1 MVRVKASLIFLFL
14 IVPIVRSSQV
24 QANLSMAELEASDA
38 NTKYWLQMQNNGR
51 TIGSSCSEDKCVEA
65 CAEGWEAN
73 GDHCYLFGDEK
84 KNWTAA
90 EDFCR
95 GEGGH
100 LATVNTNATKEFV
113 LEGLTRRNF
122 DWTWIG
128 GNDLEEEGVW
138 KWTDCTPWEA
148 TFWAPGEPNNK
159 NNEDCLALVLV
170 HGNPQLNRQWNDG
183 SCIIEW
189 EFLCSKKICSSDN
202 SEIVTEVL
210 VEVLNVLP
218 EEETTLAENTNNS
231 NNEEETTEAN
241 NNNGGNNLSEEKTTE
256 AENTN
261 NNNNEEETTETDN
274 NNGGNKSSEEDTSGA
289 NVMWKLISSSFAV
302 LLFLLF

>member
-14 IVPIVRSSQV
+14 IVPTVRSSQV

-38 NTKYWLQMQNNGR
+38 NTKYWLRKQNTGR
-51 TIGSSCSEDKCVEA
+51 TIGSPCSEDKCVEA

-113 LEGLTRRNF
+113 LDGLAKRNL

-128 GNDLEEEGVW
+128 GNDIEEEGVW

-148 TFWAPGEPNNK
+148 EFWAPKQPDNAGK
-159 NNEDCLALVLV
+159 HEDCLHLILRHHPVV
-170 HGNPQLNRQWNDG
+170 NHKWNDYP
-183 SCIIEW
+183 CLNEI
-189 EFLCSKKICSSDN
+189 EFLCSKKICIS
-202 SEIVTEVL
+202 
-210 VEVLNVLP
+210 LNIK

-241 NNNGGNNLSEEKTTE
+241 NNIGGNNLSEEETTE

-261 NNNNEEETTETDN
+261 NSNNEEETTEAD
-274 NNGGNKSSEEDTSGA
+274 NNGGNKLPEADTSGA
-289 NVMWKLISSSFAV
+289 SVMWKLISSSFAV

>member
-38 NTKYWLQMQNNGR
+38 NTKYWLRTQNIGR
-51 TIGSSCSEDKCVEA
+51 IIGSPCSEDKCVEA

-122 DWTWIG
+122 RSIWIG
-128 GNDLEEEGVW
+128 GSDIEEEGVW

-148 TFWAPGEPNNK
+148 EFWARGEPNNAG
-159 NNEDCLALVLV
+159 NIQDCLALVLRSDSY
-170 HGNPQLNRQWNDG
+170 PQLNRQWDDG
-183 SCIIEW
+183 DCSTKN

-202 SEIVTEVL
+202 SEEEETAEAD
-210 VEVLNVLP
+210 NDN
-218 EEETTLAENTNNS
+218 EEETTEAENTNNS
-231 NNEEETTEAN
+231 NNEEETTEA
-241 NNNGGNNLSEEKTTE
+241 
-256 AENTN
+256 
-261 NNNNEEETTETDN
+261 DN
-274 NNGGNKSSEEDTSGA
+274 IGGNKSPEEDTSGA
-289 NVMWKLISSSFAV
+289 SVMWKLISSSFAV

>member
-1 MVRVKASLIFLFL
+1 MGEACRLSRILEVVKGMVRVKASLIFLFL

-38 NTKYWLQMQNNGR
+38 NTKYWLRTQNTGR
-51 TIGSSCSEDKCVEA
+51 IIGSPCSEDKCVEA

-113 LEGLTRRNF
+113 LIRMIRRNLGQI
-122 DWTWIG
+122 WIG
-128 GNDLEEEGVW
+128 GSDIEKEGVW

-148 TFWAPGEPNNK
+148 AFWAPGEPTNSV
-159 NNEDCLALVLV
+159 NNEDCLMQVLFSTAP
-170 HGNPQLNRQWNDG
+170 HLNHKWNDAPCSYKEG
-183 SCIIEW
+183 

-202 SEIVTEVL
+202 LE
-210 VEVLNVLP
+210 
-218 EEETTLAENTNNS
+218 EEETTEANGDDGGKDLEEEQTTRAENTNNS
-231 NNEEETTEAN
+231 NNEEETTEA
-241 NNNGGNNLSEEKTTE
+241 
-256 AENTN
+256 
-261 NNNNEEETTETDN
+261 DN
-274 NNGGNKSSEEDTSGA
+274 NNGDNNLSKEDTSGA
-289 NVMWKLISSSFAV
+289 SVMWKLISSSFAV
-302 LLFLLF
+302 LLFLFF

>member
-38 NTKYWLQMQNNGR
+38 NTKYWLRTQNTGR
-51 TIGSSCSEDKCVEA
+51 IIGSPCSEDKCVEA

-113 LEGLTRRNF
+113 LDGWKAGRNF

-128 GNDLEEEGVW
+128 GSDIEEEGVW
-138 KWTDCTPWEA
+138 KWTDCTKWEA
-148 TFWAPGEPNNK
+148 EFWAFEQPDNYNQ
-159 NNEDCLALVLV
+159 DCLILVPHV
-170 HGNPQLNRQWNDG
+170 YCDFNDHVDNNLR
-183 SCIIEW
+183 SFCNEVLSFMW
-189 EFLCSKKICSSDN
+189 DEFYCSVEMEFLCSKKICSSDN
-202 SEIVTEVL
+202 SE
-210 VEVLNVLP
+210 
-218 EEETTLAENTNNS
+218 
-231 NNEEETTEAN
+231 EEETTEAD
-241 NNNGGNNLSEEKTTE
+241 NNNGGNNLP
-256 AENTN
+256 
-261 NNNNEEETTETDN
+261 
-274 NNGGNKSSEEDTSGA
+274 EEDTSGA
-289 NVMWKLISSSFAV
+289 RVMWKLISSSFAV

>member
-148 TFWAPGEPNNK
+148 TFWASGEPNDHGT
-159 NNEDCLALVLV
+159 DCLNQVLRSSWNNGV
-170 HGNPQLNRQWNDG
+170 LNRLWDDFYC
-183 SCIIEW
+183 SREY
-189 EFLCSKKICSSDN
+189 EFLCSKKICSS
-202 SEIVTEVL
+202 EKLEAEEKTTE
-210 VEVLNVLP
+210 
-218 EEETTLAENTNNS
+218 AGNTNNS
-231 NNEEETTEAN
+231 NNEEETTEAD
-241 NNNGGNNLSEEKTTE
+241 NNNGGNNLP
-256 AENTN
+256 
-261 NNNNEEETTETDN
+261 
-274 NNGGNKSSEEDTSGA
+274 EEDTSGA
-289 NVMWKLISSSFAV
+289 SVMWKLIPSSFAV
-302 LLFLLF
+302 LLFLFF

>member
-24 QANLSMAELEASDA
+24 QANLSIMAELEASDA
-38 NTKYWLQMQNNGR
+38 NTKYWLQMQNTGR
-51 TIGSSCSEDKCVEA
+51 TIGSPCSEDKCVEA
-65 CAEGWEAN
+65 CPEGWEAN
-73 GDHCYLFGDEK
+73 GDHCYLFGGEK

-113 LEGLTRRNF
+113 LEGMARRNLGQI
-122 DWTWIG
+122 WIG

-148 TFWAPGEPNNK
+148 EFWARGEPNNAG
-159 NNEDCLALVLV
+159 NIQDCLALVLRSDSY
-170 HGNPQLNRQWNDG
+170 PQLNRQWDDA
-183 SCIIEW
+183 SCITEN

-202 SEIVTEVL
+202 SE
-210 VEVLNVLP
+210 
-218 EEETTLAENTNNS
+218 EEQTTQAENTNNS
-231 NNEEETTEAN
+231 NNEE
-241 NNNGGNNLSEEKTTE
+241 G
-256 AENTN
+256 
-261 NNNNEEETTETDN
+261 
-274 NNGGNKSSEEDTSGA
+274 TSGA

-302 LLFLLF
+302 LLLLFF

>member
-1 MVRVKASLIFLFL
+1 MVRSKASLIFLFL

-24 QANLSMAELEASDA
+24 QANLTMAEQEASDA
-38 NTKYWLQMQNNGR
+38 NTKYWLRTQNTGR
-51 TIGSSCSEDKCVEA
+51 TIGSPCSEDKCVEA
-65 CAEGWEAN
+65 CPEGWEKN

-84 KNWTAA
+84 KKWTAA

-122 DWTWIG
+122 AWTWIG

-148 TFWAPGEPNNK
+148 EFWSWTAGQPDNR
-159 NNEDCLALVLV
+159 NNEDCLNLVLRS
-170 HGNPQLNRQWNDG
+170 HGLNRQWNDG
-183 SCIIEW
+183 PCTFAG

-202 SEIVTEVL
+202 S
-210 VEVLNVLP
+210 
-218 EEETTLAENTNNS
+218 A
-231 NNEEETTEAN
+231 
-241 NNNGGNNLSEEKTTE
+241 
-256 AENTN
+256 
-261 NNNNEEETTETDN
+261 
-274 NNGGNKSSEEDTSGA
+274 SGA
-289 NVMWKLISSSFAV
+289 SVMWNLISSSFVV
-302 LLFLLF
+302 LLFLFF